1 MAPTDPI
8 RAVLRAQ
15 GRDLAWL
22 ARALGI
28 SVNYLH
34 RILLP
39 PTHPDMRP
47 APKDFYPRV
56 SAILGV
62 PECFL
67 QPPASEPAEE
77 AVA

>member
-62 PECFL
+62 P
-67 QPPASEPAEE
+67 
-77 AVA
+77 

>member
-1 MAPTDPI
+1 
-8 RAVLRAQ
+8 
-15 GRDLAWL
+15 
-22 ARALGI
+22 
-28 SVNYLH
+28 VNYLH

-39 PTHPDMRP
+39 AQHPDSRP

-62 PECFL
+62 PEHFL
-67 QPPASEPAEE
+67 RPTEEPVVEE